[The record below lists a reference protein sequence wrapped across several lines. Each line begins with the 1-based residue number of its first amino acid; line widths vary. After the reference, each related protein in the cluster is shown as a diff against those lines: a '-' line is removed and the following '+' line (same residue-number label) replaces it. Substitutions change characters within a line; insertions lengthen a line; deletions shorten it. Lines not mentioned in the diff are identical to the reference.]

1 MNLLSEAAL
10 SAGTRGVV
18 TASLEHLRR
27 PRRAGGDQSRQL
39 NLPPAARVK
48 SLPGARSW
56 ITSCCQRW
64 AETCRPREPRLWVPS
79 SCAVGVS
86 KLTSPEGGL
95 QSHRSLPRV

>member
-18 TASLEHLRR
+18 AASLEHLRR
-27 PRRAGGDQSRQL
+27 PRRAGGDQSRRL

-56 ITSCCQRW
+56 LDHK
-64 AETCRPREPRLWVPS
+64 E
-79 SCAVGVS
+79 
-86 KLTSPEGGL
+86 
-95 QSHRSLPRV
+95 LPATGRDLPAP